1 MNEIGELFH
10 IIHVSEDLIE
20 LDDWYSRVFGAQR
33 FMGPSYSEALQRDAT
48 LTLIGGDFVAEPMSP
63 PGGENERPLQETML
77 GRFQVRHGRHLHSIA
92 WYVTDEGPLWDRLT
106 ARGVRVNDGT
116 GTPQTGR
123 PPLVSTGG
131 IFAHP
136 KDAHCQLEFMAVGD
150 ARYSA
155 TDPRKAADFSPKYW
169 TNEHPLGIQRT
180 SHLTVVVQDLEKASK
195 LYEEALGGT
204 RFHTAKSPEYGTE
217 SVFLAI
223 GPGPA
228 VELTT
233 PVGPGL
239 ARDDLDKHGDI
250 MHAVTFRVRDLTA
263 AEAYMRTQSVGVR
276 DRTAQTLTLDP
287 EDTYGAIFRLTTA
300 DTPGDPRA

>member
-20 LDDWYSRVFGAQR
+20 LDDWYTRVFGAQR
-33 FMGPSYSEALQRDAT
+33 FMEPSYSEAMQRDAT
-48 LTLIGGDFVAEPMSP
+48 LTLIGADFVAEPMSP
-63 PGGENERPLQETML
+63 PGGENESPLQETML
-77 GRFQVRHGRHLHSIA
+77 GRFQARHGRHLHSIA

-106 ARGVRVNDGT
+106 ASGVRVNGGT

-150 ARYSA
+150 AGYMA
-155 TDPRKAADFSPKYW
+155 TDPRKAADFSAKFW
-169 TNEHPLGIQRT
+169 TDEHPLGIQRT
-180 SHLTVVVQDLEKASK
+180 SHLTVVVRDLEKASK
-195 LYEEALGGT
+195 LYEEALGG
-204 RFHTAKSPEYGTE
+204 RKFHTATSAENGTE
-217 SVFLAI
+217 SAFFAV

-228 VELTT
+228 VELAM

-239 ARDDLDKHGDI
+239 AQDDLKQHGEI
-250 MHAVTFRVRDLTA
+250 MHAVSFRVRDLAA
-263 AEAYMRTQSVGVR
+263 AEAHMRKHAISVR
-276 DRTAQTLTLDP
+276 DRTDQTITLEPD
-287 EDTYGAIFRLTTA
+287 DTYGAIFRLTTA
-300 DTPGDPRA
+300 DTPDDPRA